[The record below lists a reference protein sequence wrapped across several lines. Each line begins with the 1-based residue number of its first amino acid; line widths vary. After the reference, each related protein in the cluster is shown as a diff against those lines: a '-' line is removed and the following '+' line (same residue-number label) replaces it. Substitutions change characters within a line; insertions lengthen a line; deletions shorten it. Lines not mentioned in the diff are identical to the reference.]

1 MFIRFLFLL
10 ACLSLMAC
18 QPKPEA
24 PVPNSLTLASG
35 KPVKSNT
42 QLSFPTDHG
51 IHPEQGIE
59 WWYITANLTA
69 DSGETFGVQW
79 TLFRTLFPGQVE
91 SNWWDNNV
99 YFAHFALQHKQQHVA
114 FERFAR
120 AGQAKVQA
128 SPFSAAI
135 DDWSLQSI
143 NQEFLPL
150 QLKASEQ
157 GYDVNFTL
165 NNSPMTLHGDKGYSQ
180 KTDSGHA
187 SYYYSFPFLQ
197 VNGDLSFNGKT
208 YKVTGNAWYDREW
221 SASLLDKSQLGW
233 DWFSLVNESA
243 KGDEYK
249 GLMLFCIRGS
259 SQSYEYCAGSKI
271 YPNGKKHALTKEDIQ
286 LSTIGYE
293 QLDGKPYP
301 SMWRLSVEEGDD
313 IVITTVTKDSRND
326 LLIPY
331 WEGRIKST
339 GGFNGKGYAE
349 LTGY

>member
-1 MFIRFLFLL
+1 MFIRLLILL

-18 QPKPEA
+18 QPQPETSA
-24 PVPNSLTLASG
+24 SNSLTLASG
-35 KPVKSNT
+35 TPVKPNT
-42 QLSFPTDHG
+42 QLTFPKDHG

-59 WWYITANLTA
+59 WWYITANLETN
-69 DSGETFGVQW
+69 SGETFGVQW
-79 TLFRTLFPGQVE
+79 TLFRTLFPGQLT
-91 SNWWDNNV
+91 STWWDNQF
-99 YFAHFALQHKQQHVA
+99 YFAHFAMQHKQHHVA

-120 AGQAKVQA
+120 AGQAKVTS
-128 SPFSAAI
+128 SPFSASL
-135 DDWSLQSI
+135 DDWSLKSTK
-143 NQEFLPL
+143 QEFLPL
-150 QLKASEQ
+150 QLNASEQ
-157 GYDVNFTL
+157 GYEVNFTL
-165 NNSPMTLHGDKGYSQ
+165 NKSPMTLHGDKGYSQ

-187 SYYYSFPFLQ
+187 SYYYSYPFLQ
-197 VNGDLSFNGKT
+197 VDGDIRFNDKT

-233 DWFSLVNESA
+233 DWFSLVNDSTE
-243 KGDEYK
+243 KNEHK

-271 YPNGKKHALTKEDIQ
+271 FANGEKQALTKDDIQ
-286 LSTIGYE
+286 LSTIGFE
-293 QLDGKPYP
+293 HLDEKPYP
-301 SMWRLSVEEGDD
+301 SKWRLSVEGGDD